1 MTRGSG
7 FRVGE
12 DPRIG
17 DITFETL
24 RSHAVLGP
32 THCVY
37 SSSLAW
43 PLWAGLVPEEGGT
56 APPPNLPAPTP
67 SLDWTEGKIGWRGGK
82 AASSWLGWGWA
93 SQRRDVLG
101 GSEVRALMEL
111 VDENG

>member
-1 MTRGSG
+1 MQKDQGESLEEGAMTRGSG

-56 APPPNLPAPTP
+56 APPQPPRPNPEFG
-67 SLDWTEGKIGWRGGK
+67 LDRGKDRLEGWEGSFILVG
-82 AASSWLGWGWA
+82 LGVGVPEKGRFRW
-93 SQRRDVLG
+93 V
-101 GSEVRALMEL
+101 
-111 VDENG
+111 